1 MTSRIILPIHFIPLL
16 LAAGC
21 GPSDDGFRFHGDY
34 EAARSGYRI
43 QMLSEGYV
51 EQGHDIARSAFAIVQ
66 FCPTRNSNAIFLRMT
81 LTAAPDQSIR
91 MACRDLGLQGVEW
104 NWKTS
109 EGLLRGLLSSAGYR
123 TLDPAEL
130 LGSVKVIESSLS
142 GPKGVVLRGQIESL
156 RVLRADIE
164 FGYDVAKDKP
174 PGEWIE
180 PSEVMGCVQ

>member
-1 MTSRIILPIHFIPLL
+1 MTSRFSLLIHFIPLL
-16 LAAGC
+16 LTVGC
-21 GPSDDGFRFHGDY
+21 GPSDGGFRFHGDY

-43 QMLSEGYV
+43 QMLYEGFV

-66 FCPTRNSNAIFLRMT
+66 FCPTGNSNAIFLRMT
-81 LTAAPDQSIR
+81 ITAAPDQWIR
-91 MACRDLGLQGVEW
+91 MECRDLGLLGVEW
-104 NWKTS
+104 NSKTS
-109 EGLLRGLLSSAGYR
+109 EGLLRSLLSSAGYR

-130 LGSVKVIESSLS
+130 LGGVKVIESSLS

-164 FGYDVAKDKP
+164 YGYDVAKDTP

-180 PSEVMGCVQ
+180 PSEVKGCDQ